1 METKTISTFFHS
13 AWERVRRFCYDKRLY
28 FLVFFL
34 PVLIMGTA
42 YAFFDVHPFGDN
54 SVLVLDLNG
63 QYVYYYEAFRDAF
76 WGKGSSIYNWSR
88 NLSGEMFGIFAYY
101 LASPF
106 MLIICLLPRAM
117 MPTSIMILQL
127 AKIGT
132 ASVAFAFYI
141 KKISPKTPRKL
152 SLVVFPTMYALMSY
166 MVVQLMD
173 PMWLDGL
180 IYLPLICWG
189 VHRLVNEGKLLPY
202 IIPLTLMFI
211 AHFYIGYMVGIF
223 TFFYFC
229 CVCLSQEGRKLPKR
243 FFSRCV
249 SFGVGTLISLMCA
262 AFVLIPVYNSLKL
275 GKFEFTDP
283 DFSMATQFDFLT
295 FLTKMF
301 PMSYDT
307 VYPEGLPMVYC
318 GIVAVILT
326 PLFFLNN
333 KITIKEKTSKGLL
346 TLLIVILMYIK
357 PADMAMHG
365 FQVPNWLPFRY
376 SFVFSFLVLIMA
388 FRAFENLDGVTAKN
402 IGGIVFGIV
411 VFLMWCER
419 ENYEHFQLFETKQND
434 NGKSTAVI
442 QGIWI
447 SLIAVC
453 VYFAI
458 IYLVKKYPRSKA
470 VCFSMVAVLCVE
482 LFANCADTLD
492 KIDKDVAY
500 SKYTS
505 YEPYMSNLRSAVDM
519 MKKYDESPFYR
530 MEATFHRTVNDPIGT
545 GYYGISHS
553 SSTMNA
559 PALKMLQQ
567 LGYAYGG
574 HYTKYTGATPITDA
588 LFDIKYLMNKTGDNS
603 FNDSRIK
610 IPDNYKLTTDYTVG
624 NMTFEFY
631 KNPNALGLGITA
643 NKRITNIKLSDKNP
657 FENQNDVFSA
667 ISGNSNRYFTKLKI
681 LQTETENVTT
691 SETSDGITKYVPTDS
706 SISEC
711 HVDYVVKMNRDSDLY
726 MYLPTKYERSC
737 NVWVQDED
745 EYIEAESNMDYAGQ
759 FFEGDNYSI
768 MNLGKFYKDQE
779 VRIRITI
786 VNDDNEAYWSDQFFY
801 TFDTEGFEKACN
813 EIKKNSLKIT
823 EFDDTYL
830 EGTVNSENSEDVLL
844 TTIPYENG
852 WKIKVNGK
860 TVTPQKSLNSLITIP
875 LEKGEN
881 KITMKF
887 SPSYWKSS
895 VLISICGFMLM
906 LIVFLVEYKNGKLFK
921 IIMGIFK
928 INYVAVPKIELDLN
942 KKKKKNEI
950 EEPDENNISV
960 DMENYWKLFSDEPDE
975 RIVTENDVLPYVS
988 DKDKGKKSNVME
1000 DNASTKNEDD
1010 TTDYF
1015 SDEDFEKKLREIL
1028 GDSYKPDKK

>member
-1 METKTISTFFHS
+1 MEKKTASSFFLS
-13 AWERVRRFCYDKRLY
+13 AWERVRKFCYDKRLY

-34 PVLIMGTA
+34 PVVIMGTA
-42 YAFFDVHPFGDN
+42 YGFFNVHPFGDN

-76 WGKGSSIYNWSR
+76 WGKGSTIYNWSR

-106 MLIICLLPRAM
+106 MLIICLLPRAI

-132 ASVAFAFYI
+132 ASVTFAFYI
-141 KKISPKTPRKL
+141 KKNSPKPPRKL
-152 SLVVFPTMYALMSY
+152 SMVVFPTMYALMSY

-189 VHRLVNEGKLLPY
+189 VHRLVNEGKIVPY

-229 CVCLSQEGRKLPKR
+229 CVCLSQEGRKLPKK

-318 GIVAVILT
+318 GVAAVILM

-333 KITIKEKTSKGLL
+333 KITMKEKTSKGLL
-346 TLLIVILMYIK
+346 ALLIVVLMYIK

-376 SFVFSFLVLIMA
+376 SFVFSFLVLVVA
-388 FRAFENLDGVTAKN
+388 FRAFENLDGITAKN
-402 IGGIVFGIV
+402 IGGVVFGIV

-419 ENYEHFQLFETKQND
+419 ENYEHFQLFETKEND
-434 NGKSTAVI
+434 SGKSTAVI

-458 IYLVKKYPRSKA
+458 IYLIKKYPKSKA
-470 VCFSMVAVLCVE
+470 VCFSMVAVMSVE

-492 KIDKDVAY
+492 KIDKDVTY

-505 YEPYMSNLRSAVDM
+505 YEPYMSNLRSAVEM
-519 MKKYDESPFYR
+519 MKKYDQTPFYR

-574 HYTKYTGATPITDA
+574 HYTKYTGATPMTDA

-610 IPDNYKLTTDYTVG
+610 IPDNYKLTTDYTIK
-624 NMTFEFY
+624 NTTFEFY
-631 KNPNALGLGITA
+631 KNPNALGLGIA
-643 NKRITNIKLSDKNP
+643 SDKRITNVKLSDKDP
-657 FENQNDVFSA
+657 FENQNSVFSA
-667 ISGNSNRYFTKLKI
+667 ISGNSKRYFTKLRI
-681 LQTETENVTT
+681 LRTEMENVITSQTT
-691 SETSDGITKYVPTDS
+691 DGITKYVPADE

-711 HVDYVVKMNRDSDLY
+711 HVDYVVKMDKDSDLY

-737 NVWVQDED
+737 NIWVQDED
-745 EYIEAESNMDYAGQ
+745 EYIKADNNMDYAGQ

-786 VNDDNEAYWSDQFFY
+786 VNDDNEAYWSDQLFY
-801 TFDTEGFEKACN
+801 TFDTDGFEKACD
-813 EIKKNSLKIT
+813 EIKKNSLNIK
-823 EFDDTYL
+823 EFDDRYL
-830 EGTVNSENSEDVLL
+830 EGTVNAENSDEVLM
-844 TTIPYENG
+844 TTIPYEDG

-860 TVTPQKSLNSLITIP
+860 TVVPQKSLNSLITIP

-881 KITMKF
+881 TITMKF
-887 SPSYWKSS
+887 SPNYWKTS
-895 VLISICGFMLM
+895 VLISICGFML
-906 LIVFLVEYKNGKLFK
+906 LIIVFLFEYKNGKLFK
-921 IIMGIFK
+921 MLLGVFK
-928 INYVAVPKIELDLN
+928 INYVAVPKIELNLGR
-942 KKKKKNEI
+942 KKSENEI
-950 EEPDENNISV
+950 QEPDDKNISV

-975 RIVTENDVLPYVS
+975 RIVTENDVLPYVNGKENEEEKNVQEKTVS
-988 DKDKGKKSNVME
+988 TEKKS
-1000 DNASTKNEDD
+1000 DSPKYTDD
-1010 TTDYF
+1010 V
-1015 SDEDFEKKLREIL
+1015 DFEKKLKEIL
-1028 GDSYKPDKK
+1028 GDSYNSDKK